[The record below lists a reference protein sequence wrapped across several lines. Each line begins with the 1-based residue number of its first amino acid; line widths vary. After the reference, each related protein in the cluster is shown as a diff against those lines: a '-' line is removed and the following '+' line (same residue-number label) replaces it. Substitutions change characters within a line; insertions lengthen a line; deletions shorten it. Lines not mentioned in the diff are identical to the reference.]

1 MGNIKI
7 QGISPGVGKIK
18 LGSTTV
24 NKMYRGAVQVFPADA
39 CTGYPFA
46 DKAELQ
52 TGVNL
57 WVSNRAQ
64 AIIDY
69 GQINTWCTGAVTDM
83 SSLFYTKN
91 NFNDDISNWD
101 VSNVTTMTNMFSG
114 ATVFNQPLNSWD
126 TSSVTSML
134 LMFEDCPAFNQ
145 PIGSWDVSNVT
156 KTYYMFTNAS
166 SFNQDIS
173 SWDMSSVDDML
184 AMFSQASSFNQNI
197 NGWDVSSVT
206 NAQYVFA
213 NATAFNQ
220 PLYSWN
226 VSAMTSTVGMFD
238 GATAFNQDLSTWSVG
253 NVINMTDMFKNAT
266 SFNKD
271 ISLWNVSSVVEF
283 KSMFDGASSFNKSLG
298 LWNLNNALGGIDMF
312 GSAGNPSGLSVANY
326 SNTLIGWAGNAPN
339 LKAGFTCDA
348 YGIKFSAAAQDAIS
362 TLTANPLN
370 WFINNAGLD
379 NNLMSLQ
386 IDTALST
393 GTSFVL
399 PLTIPTAGGGTVVIN
414 WGDNLITTL
423 TNSSSASE
431 TTHTYALSGKK
442 DIHITGNIETFGF
455 KTSTTE
461 DREKLTRVYAFGSN
475 YASTQDKQFQGCS
488 SITSIPFSTSI
499 NGIADIERMFVNC
512 SSLFS
517 IGPYDFN
524 AATDGE
530 RAFDG
535 CAALT
540 TLPSTMTLTGMLRAR
555 QMFFNSGLTSL
566 PSGMVLNNLLEGD
579 FMFMNCSLTAL
590 PANMV
595 LSNVTSSNQMFRYNA
610 LTVLPSGFLLNKST
624 NMNSMFNGA
633 NLTNLPTGMG
643 FDALT
648 NGQNIFG
655 TNFGTGANTIV
666 ASRITFIYLSLESNN
681 PNNGGT
687 FAAPNSKY
695 TAAGATARAALVARG
710 WSIND
715 DGQQ

>member
-7 QGISPGVGKIK
+7 QGVSPGAGKLK
-18 LGSTTV
+18 LGSTDV
-24 NKMYRGAVQVFPADA
+24 SKIYRGAVQVFPASS
-39 CTGYPFA
+39 CTGYQFA

-57 WVSNRAQ
+57 WVLNQAQ
-64 AIIDY
+64 AIINY
-69 GQINTWCTGAVTDM
+69 GQINTWCTGNVTDM
-83 SSLFYTKN
+83 ASLFSGKTTFDN
-91 NFNDDISNWD
+91 DISNWD
-101 VSNVTTMTNMFSG
+101 VSNVTTMDSMF
-114 ATVFNQPLNSWD
+114 LNAY
-126 TSSVTSML
+126 
-134 LMFEDCPAFNQ
+134 AF
-145 PIGSWDVSNVT
+145 D
-156 KTYYMFTNAS
+156 
-166 SFNQDIS
+166 QDIS
-173 SWDMSSVDDML
+173 AWNVSSVSNMSN
-184 AMFSQASSFNQNI
+184 MFQSANLFNQSI
-197 NGWDVSSVT
+197 GSWDVSSVT
-206 NAQYVFA
+206 NMTNMFFSADVFNGNIGA
-213 NATAFNQ
+213 WDVSSVTSMKQMFDFAVAFNQNINSWNVSSVNNAEFMFFRATAFNQ

-226 VSAMTSTVGMFD
+226 TSAMTSTVSMFES
-238 GATAFNQDLSTWSVG
+238 ATAFNQDLSTWAVN
-253 NVINMTDMFKNAT
+253 NVINMTNTFKNAT

-298 LWNLNNALGGIDMF
+298 LWSLNNALGGIDMF

-362 TLTANPLN
+362 TLSTNPLN

-386 IDTALST
+386 IDTAISA
-393 GTSFVL
+393 GNSFAL
-399 PLTIPTAGGGTVVIN
+399 PLTIPTVAGGTVVIN
-414 WGDNLITTL
+414 WGDNIVTTL

-442 DIHITGNIETFGF
+442 DIHITGSIEVFGF
-455 KTSTTE
+455 KNSTTE
-461 DREKLTRVYAFGSN
+461 TREKLTRVYAFGSS
-475 YASTQDKQFQGCS
+475 YLSTDLKQFQACS
-488 SITSIPFSTSI
+488 SVTSVPFTGSI
-499 NGIADIERMFVNC
+499 NGMVDIERMFVNC

-517 IGPYDFN
+517 IGNYDFN
-524 AATDGE
+524 AATNGE
-530 RAFDG
+530 RTFDG
-535 CAALT
+535 CSALT
-540 TLPSTMTLTGMLRAR
+540 TLPSTMTLTNMSTAKY
-555 QMFFNSGLTSL
+555 MFYNSSLTAL
-566 PSGMVLNNLLEGD
+566 PSGMLLANLTLGD

-710 WSIND
+710 WTIND